1 MMHMG
6 PPRIGAQSRLGGLV
20 DPQGWWGLLL
30 QGALSAVLGG
40 VVAALTAWAVVT
52 ASHRH
57 QERAI
62 LLAGARRA
70 AVEMFHLAGRYL
82 TMLERARE
90 DPSLPVPNTEGPD
103 WLIAASSVEIA
114 MFSLP
119 GDIGSR
125 ISNDLGAARRA
136 LEMLNNSAQRET
148 EAVTAGIRCI
158 QALTDDLAD
167 WLMEGR
173 HLAS

>member
-1 MMHMG
+1 MG
-6 PPRIGAQSRLGGLV
+6 AHSQLGGFV

-52 ASHRH
+52 ATHRH
-57 QERAI
+57 HQRAI
-62 LLAGARRA
+62 LLAEARKA
-70 AVEMFHLAGRYL
+70 AVEMFQLAGRYL
-82 TMLERARE
+82 TTLERARE

-103 WLIAASSVEIA
+103 WLVAAGSVEIA

-136 LEMLNNSAQRET
+136 LEILNNSAQRVT
-148 EAVTAGIRCI
+148 EDVTAGIRCV

-173 HLAS
+173 HLVS